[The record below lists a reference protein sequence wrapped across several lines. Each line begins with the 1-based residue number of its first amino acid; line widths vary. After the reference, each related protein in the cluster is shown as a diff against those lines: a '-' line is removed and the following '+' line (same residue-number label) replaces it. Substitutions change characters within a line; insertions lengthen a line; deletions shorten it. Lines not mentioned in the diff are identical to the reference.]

1 MHLLALTTD
10 QQRRGRRGAFV
21 LLRVFCAL
29 SISLLTFAPLSAQS
43 IDPPLPATQA
53 NVSEGGRAKN
63 GADPEPNSLGDFSQG
78 SDVTSQAFLGAGD
91 QVELSVVI
99 WGDIELEYRIWE
111 PVSGIYTV
119 SANGSLTLPLV
130 GTVSSNGS
138 LTLPLVGSI
147 PAIRLSR
154 AELSRKIAAILHTR
168 AQLVEPPVVTMNV
181 VTYAPFFVLG
191 DVARPGAFE
200 ARPERTVYQA
210 FALAGGT
217 PRITGGLDVNVRSL
231 MVDSGV
237 LAQLHREIVRAQ
249 ASEARYLA
257 MLNGV
262 EVIELPEPVQ
272 HPDGAAALDRLIE
285 GEQLQLNARR
295 DAMALEVKN
304 LEGLKT
310 LLDTEIESLE
320 EKLDGLSVQISLA
333 QENLDNML
341 ALKESGLAR
350 SVQIRDAQEALFVV
364 KSQQI
369 DIETGIYRARQRK
382 QETDRDILALRS
394 HDKVEAARE
403 LQVLQGKMEELR
415 LRRATFATLVE
426 ASGGEAS
433 ILVDQAVTYYFLT
446 RKEDMTRELQV
457 LPDTVIGRG
466 DVLRVERVFPEL
478 TKQTDSL
485 SRVDALK

>member
-10 QQRRGRRGAFV
+10 QQRRGGRGAIV
-21 LLRVFCAL
+21 LLRVFYAL

-99 WGDIELEYRIWE
+99 WGDTELEYRIWE

-130 GTVSSNGS
+130 G
-138 LTLPLVGSI
+138 SI
-147 PAIRLSR
+147 PAIGLSR

-466 DVLRVERVFPEL
+466 DVLRVERVFPEP

>member
-10 QQRRGRRGAFV
+10 QQRRGGRGAIV
-21 LLRVFCAL
+21 LLRVFYAL

-78 SDVTSQAFLGAGD
+78 SDFSSQAFLGAGD

-99 WGDIELEYRIWE
+99 WGDTELEYRIWE

-119 SANGSLTLPLV
+119 SA
-130 GTVSSNGS
+130 NGS

-310 LLDTEIESLE
+310 LLDTEIASLE

-415 LRRATFATLVE
+415 LRRATYATLVE

-466 DVLRVERVFPEL
+466 DVLRVERVFPEP